1 MLEILLILNIL
12 WFTGGYITFG
22 PRGEIFARSLVA
34 REHRDTPVFSLFIH
48 TGNFMGGFNF
58 AFAALNALLLF
69 NTNVFDQDLQWAIL
83 LTAIAIAH
91 GSQFGGNLPTAIR
104 NRRGE
109 GVWDVWKGLM
119 LLIFVVDFTLMVL
132 NGVAAGIYFL

>member
-22 PRGEIFARSLVA
+22 PRGIIFAKSLIA
-34 REHRDTPVFSLFIH
+34 REHRDSPVFDMFVH
-48 TGNFMGGFNF
+48 AGNFMGGFNL
-58 AFAALNALLLF
+58 AFAIFNLLLLL
-69 NTNVFDQDLQWAIL
+69 NMSLFDNDLHWVIL
-83 LTAIAIAH
+83 LSVNAIAH
-91 GSQFGGNLPTAIR
+91 GSQFAGNLPTAIR

-109 GVWDVWKGLM
+109 GVWEVWQGLM

-132 NGVAAGIYFL
+132 NAIAAGIYFF